1 MHWRTTALLSIIM
14 IGCTSVAIAEGGK
27 GKKDRIHVQVSY
39 SVFLPRA
46 DETKRNFGNLW
57 ASFGVGRFREQRQNE
72 EWAFDWDVTVLSE
85 TGVSEALLIPMTAG
99 VERRLGINR
108 DRQPYVAVRVGP
120 YYGEVDDNT
129 MGPDDSKIGFNAN
142 VSAGVIVK
150 RKYFL
155 EARYD
160 WFGSVAGNNFNGFT
174 FTGGVKVF
182 DFSL

>member
-1 MHWRTTALLSIIM
+1 MRRRTTAVLILVM
-14 IGCTSVAIAEGGK
+14 IGCTSIALAKGGK
-27 GKKDRIHVQVSY
+27 SKKNRIHVQVSY
-39 SVFLPRA
+39 AAFIPSEG
-46 DETKRNFGNLW
+46 ETRRNFGKVW
-57 ASFGVGRFREQRQNE
+57 GSIGVGRFVPERPNN
-72 EWAFDWDVTVLSE
+72 WAFDWDITVLE
-85 TGVSEALLIPMTAG
+85 EEGVSEALLIPLTAG
-99 VERRLGINR
+99 VHRGLGTNP

-129 MGPDDSKIGFNAN
+129 KGPDDTKIGFNAN
-142 VSAGVIVK
+142 MSAGVIVK

-160 WFGSVAGNNFNGFT
+160 WFSSIAGNSFNGFT